1 MSVLTTTVTT
11 ASNTSPRERGSGA
24 VHPCTVTRTRAGPLP
39 RPPHVCETCGR
50 AACVH
55 VLEGYD
61 HGRRVVRRFCLDCA
75 DRAVPWPGDTSSA
88 GLRPGLPALGVLCGA
103 ALLGLG
109 LFGDLLVPERHAGF
123 GLYQQ
128 TGVVLAAIVVLVGVL
143 LRVGPLAVAGLFLLG
158 GSIGAD
164 WFGLVSGPGI
174 GWKQQLMIASGA
186 VLTAGGLAV
195 RQLRRQWRAAR
206 VRDSAPPHATHAA
219 VCGGGRA

>member
-1 MSVLTTTVTT
+1 MSAITTTVS
-11 ASNTSPRERGSGA
+11 AEPNTDLRERACGA
-24 VHPCTVTRTRAGPLP
+24 VHRSTLTGTRAGSLP

-55 VLEGYD
+55 ILEGYD
-61 HGRRVVRRFCLDCA
+61 HGRRVVRRFCLDCV
-75 DRAVPWPGDTSSA
+75 DRAAPWPGDTSPA

-109 LFGDLLVPERHAGF
+109 LFGDLLVPDRHAGF

-143 LRVGPLAVAGLFLLG
+143 LRVGPLAVAGVFFLG
-158 GSIGAD
+158 GAIGAD

-174 GWKQQLMIASGA
+174 GWKQQLMVAAGVALI
-186 VLTAGGLAV
+186 AGGLAV
-195 RQLRRQWRAAR
+195 RQLRRWRRAAR
-206 VRDSAPPHATHAA
+206 GSDGVPPFSTHTA
-219 VCGGGRA
+219 VC